1 MIAKERGVNIE
12 YVITEV
18 EVIKS
23 ESNTV
28 FNYRLTRDDKL
39 NENDRQFFLNII
51 DLCAVKQTL
60 SKSLEFVQQY

>member
-28 FNYRLTRDDKL
+28 FNYRITRDDKL